1 MRIARKRTWGIL
13 GLGLCAFLVP
23 SIALAFDVDTR
34 APAIAEPSA
43 LSPSSSLSA
52 SDAGQTSATDSTAIA
67 ASKRRQGLKDRGA
80 TLGGKIGGKHGARVG
95 KHLLGSKT
103 SHRVAVGVGHHLMNH
118 AMEKMG
124 F

>member
-23 SIALAFDVDTR
+23 SIALAFDVDTHAR
-34 APAIAEPSA
+34 ATAGPDT
-43 LSPSSSLSA
+43 LSPSSSLLASGADETSA
-52 SDAGQTSATDSTAIA
+52 SDATAIA
-67 ASKRRQGLKDRGA
+67 ASKTRQRMKEHGA
-80 TLGGKIGGKHGARVG
+80 KLGGKIGGKHGARIG
-95 KHLLGSKT
+95 KHLAGSKT
-103 SHRVAVGVGHHLMNH
+103 SQRLAKGVGHHLMNH